1 MTVHNCGSLTPDE
14 VVNELVKR
22 QAQMAEL
29 KDEAEALK
37 GILSTMRERG
47 EVSNLL
53 STPEAQVTWTT
64 RKTWQYGNSVA
75 QAKRMEELDGTA
87 TQKESGSWVVRRPSR
102 TNKSDF

>member
-1 MTVHNCGSLTPDE
+1 MTIANCGALTADQ

-29 KDEAEALK
+29 KDETEALK

-47 EVSNLL
+47 EISNLL

-75 QAKRMEELDGTA
+75 QAKRMEELDGSA
-87 TQKESGSWVVRRPSR
+87 TQKESSSWVVRKPSR
-102 TNKSDF
+102 YAVNDF